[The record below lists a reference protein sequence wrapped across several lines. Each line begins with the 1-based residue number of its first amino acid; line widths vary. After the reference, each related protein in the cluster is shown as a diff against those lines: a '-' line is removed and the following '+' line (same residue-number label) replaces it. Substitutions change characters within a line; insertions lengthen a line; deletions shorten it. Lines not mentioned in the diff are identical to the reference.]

1 MATHYYV
8 YYRIDPGQAEG
19 AAGAVQRAQDALWRR
34 TGVRGRRM
42 RRADDATTWM
52 EVYEAVA
59 DRKAFDSGL
68 EAIVREHG
76 LERWLAPNARRHL
89 ECFED

>member
-1 MATHYYV
+1 MAIHYYV
-8 YYRIDPGQAEG
+8 YYRIDPGQADE
-19 AAGAVQRAQDALWRR
+19 ASGAVRRAQDALWQR
-34 TGVRGRRM
+34 TGVRGRRV

-59 DRKAFDSGL
+59 DRAAFESAL

-76 LERWLAPNARRHL
+76 LERWLAPDARRHL